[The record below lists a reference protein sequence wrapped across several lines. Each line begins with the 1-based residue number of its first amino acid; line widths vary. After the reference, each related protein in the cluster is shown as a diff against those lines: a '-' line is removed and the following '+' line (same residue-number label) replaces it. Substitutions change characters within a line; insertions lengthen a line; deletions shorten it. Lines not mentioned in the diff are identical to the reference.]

1 MDAGIAFGKQYNLT
15 PGVALTAEQ
24 MALLTGD
31 IVWLVNTT
39 VTLPDGSTQTV
50 QVPQVYA
57 RVKPGD
63 VNSAGALIAGRDMV
77 MKLDGDLFNSGKL
90 AGEADRAA
98 QCRKHSQPGRHHSG
112 SKCQPDGP
120 DGY

>member
-1 MDAGIAFGKQYNLT
+1 M
-15 PGVALTAEQ
+15 
-24 MALLTGD
+24 
-31 IVWLVNTT
+31 
-39 VTLPDGSTQTV
+39 TLPDGSTQTV

-77 MKLDGDLFNSGKL
+77 MKLEGYLL
-90 AGEADRAA
+90 TAG
-98 QCRKHSQPGRHHSG
+98 CREKTVQLSAENIHNQAGTIQEQR
-112 SKCQPDGP
+112 QPDGP

>member
-1 MDAGIAFGKQYNLT
+1 
-15 PGVALTAEQ
+15 EQ

-63 VNSAGALIAGRDMV
+63 VNSAGALIAGRDMA
-77 MKLDGDLFNSGKL
+77 LSGKEVSITAATDQHVQAHTVEQKTSGLTL
-90 AGEADRAA
+90 AL
-98 QCRKHSQPGRHHSG
+98 SG
-112 SKCQPDGP
+112 TAGSALNTT
-120 DGY
+120 